1 MTKAM
6 TISYEVGNNLYL
18 NLTNKCPCNCTFC
31 IRNHADGAYG
41 SDPLWLEHEPSW
53 DEIIMDLR
61 KRDLKKYR
69 EIVFC
74 GYGEPT
80 ERADVMCE
88 TARLI
93 KARSKTPIRLNTN
106 GLADLIHGRD
116 IVPELCKLIDI
127 VSISLNAPNAADYTK
142 VTRPR
147 FGEKAFDAMC
157 SFAVRCK
164 AAGIDT
170 VFTVVDIIPRTQI
183 EQSRELC
190 GKLGIPLRIREMVK

>member
-1 MTKAM
+1 MKRSM
-6 TISYEVGNNLYL
+6 TISYEVEDNLYL
-18 NLTNKCPCNCTFC
+18 NITNRCPCDCVFC
-31 IRNHADGAYG
+31 IRKNDDGAYG
-41 SDPLWLEHEPSW
+41 SDPLWLEHEPSME
-53 DEIIMDLR
+53 EITAELDG
-61 KRDLKKYR
+61 RDLDKYAQ
-69 EIVFC
+69 IVFC

-127 VSISLNAPNAADYTK
+127 VSISLNAPNAVDYTK

-170 VFTVVDIIPRTQI
+170 VFTVVDIIPKTQI

>member
-1 MTKAM
+1 MKRSM
-6 TISYEVGNNLYL
+6 TISYEVEDNLYL
-18 NLTNKCPCNCTFC
+18 NITNRCPCDCVFC
-31 IRNHADGAYG
+31 IRKNDDGAYG
-41 SDPLWLEHEPSW
+41 SDPLWLEHEPSME
-53 DEIIMDLR
+53 EITAELDG
-61 KRDLKKYR
+61 RDLDKYAQ
-69 EIVFC
+69 IVFC

-170 VFTVVDIIPRTQI
+170 VFTVVDIIPKTQI

>member
-1 MTKAM
+1 MKRSM
-6 TISYEVGNNLYL
+6 TISYEVEDNLYL
-18 NLTNKCPCNCTFC
+18 NITNRCPCDCVFC
-31 IRNHADGAYG
+31 IRKNDDGAYG
-41 SDPLWLEHEPSW
+41 SDPLWLEHEPSME
-53 DEIIMDLR
+53 EITAELDG
-61 KRDLKKYR
+61 RDLDKYAQ
-69 EIVFC
+69 IVFC

-93 KARSKTPIRLNTN
+93 KSRSKTPIRLNTN

-170 VFTVVDIIPRTQI
+170 VFTVVDIIPKTQI